1 MANGSADLHVC
12 TDFNDNCAM
21 LCTSSKPNKIR
32 LSFPRELSF
41 FFSLKFVY
49 FQVPETPF
57 WLLSKNRPKDAE
69 KSLQWLRG
77 WVPKSAVAHELGAL
91 QRYSER
97 YTSCN
102 ACLKFSVKCS
112 HPLPTMTQKFGE
124 LKRKQT
130 LKPLFIVLSLFAIAA
145 FSGVTA
151 MSPFIVQ
158 IFKAYGSPM
167 EPDKAAALL
176 NFVNN
181 LANLM
186 FLCMIRFTGKRKLY
200 LTTLSVVILCSVVLS
215 AYGFSVLPSGYNSF
229 DREQTFELDNP
240 QLGYV
245 PFVCI
250 ILLSFCSYCGINT
263 MPWQMISEV
272 FPYK

>member
-1 MANGSADLHVC
+1 M
-12 TDFNDNCAM
+12 
-21 LCTSSKPNKIR
+21 
-32 LSFPRELSF
+32 
-41 FFSLKFVY
+41 
-49 FQVPETPF
+49 PETPF
-57 WLLSKNRPKDAE
+57 WLLSKNRTKDAE

-77 WVPKSAVAHELGAL
+77 WVDKSTVADELQAL

-97 YTSCN
+97 YTTCS
-102 ACLKFSVKCS
+102 ACIKLGVSCS
-112 HPLPTMTQKFGE
+112 HPLPTLTQKFGE
-124 LKRKQT
+124 MKRKQT

-145 FSGVTA
+145 FSGITA
-151 MSPFIVQ
+151 MSPYIVQ

-200 LTTLSVVILCSVVLS
+200 LSTLSMVILCSAVLC
-215 AYGFSVLPSGYNSF
+215 AYGFLVLPGGYNSF
-229 DREQTFELDNP
+229 DREQWFELRDP